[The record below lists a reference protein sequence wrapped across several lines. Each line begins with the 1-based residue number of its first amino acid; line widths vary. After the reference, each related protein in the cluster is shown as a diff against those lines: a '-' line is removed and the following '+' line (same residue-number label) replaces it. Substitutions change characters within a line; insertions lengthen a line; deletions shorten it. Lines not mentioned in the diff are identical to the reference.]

1 VLDPRKATTE
11 FVASRP
17 SVTPL
22 RSDVLWLTVLVILP
36 FTSPSH
42 SSWYNSATKN
52 FNRNARSLPFTT
64 KYLQRL
70 EEKTLIKEK
79 DKGEPEKENG
89 DKETK
94 T

>member
-1 VLDPRKATTE
+1 
-11 FVASRP
+11 
-17 SVTPL
+17 
-22 RSDVLWLTVLVILP
+22 
-36 FTSPSH
+36 
-42 SSWYNSATKN
+42 
-52 FNRNARSLPFTT
+52 
-64 KYLQRL
+64 LQRL